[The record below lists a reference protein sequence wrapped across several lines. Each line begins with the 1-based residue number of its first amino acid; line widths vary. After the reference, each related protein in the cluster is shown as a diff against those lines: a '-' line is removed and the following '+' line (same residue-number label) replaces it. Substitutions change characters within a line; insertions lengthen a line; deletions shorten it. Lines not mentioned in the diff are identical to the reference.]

1 MSFYYRP
8 TFITEWVRREVK
20 NSELQGGYVSKKT
33 INRLERLK
41 GAFDIVKKQDDHAF
55 IQWLKGLFLRDRIL
69 LPYVYDVAISDFQR
83 KVLLEEIQSLAPKN
97 RRIFNIMLDQCYSRN
112 QFSLYWPIIL
122 DAYKNNKNIISNR
135 WQEEKISY
143 WDDLVESK
151 QPFLQYV
158 ISKYDRKMM
167 NLSELMNILQLQSS
181 HLVYELLM
189 IELFKE
195 GTMQFYFDHEKRFRE
210 YFMGTNNA
218 TQQLIVSGYIKS
230 KAFLKLHATN
240 YLIIDKIGTFKSH
253 PMLWSD
259 IEKPIKKAFHNWK
272 TRQHVIE
279 FFEGVNRDHERFVYW
294 EKFIPKMED
303 AVIIENNTILFYF
316 SDVVIMEV
324 LGTGAVYVYEI
335 SQFNERF
342 GHLVEKH
349 RKQQD
354 SKDETLFAYQ
364 NRRPFVLKRS
374 MLMDKEMVYK
384 GGWLSHNANWQ
395 SSFNHY
401 LKYRLNWEVNRHAI
415 IQEAENTPFD

>member
-1 MSFYYRP
+1 
-8 TFITEWVRREVK
+8 
-20 NSELQGGYVSKKT
+20 
-33 INRLERLK
+33 
-41 GAFDIVKKQDDHAF
+41 
-55 IQWLKGLFLRDRIL
+55 
-69 LPYVYDVAISDFQR
+69 
-83 KVLLEEIQSLAPKN
+83 
-97 RRIFNIMLDQCYSRN
+97 
-112 QFSLYWPIIL
+112 
-122 DAYKNNKNIISNR
+122 NNKNIISNR

-167 NLSELMNILQLQSS
+167 NVSELMNILQLQSS

-294 EKFIPKMED
+294 EK
-303 AVIIENNTILFYF
+303 
-316 SDVVIMEV
+316 
-324 LGTGAVYVYEI
+324 
-335 SQFNERF
+335 
-342 GHLVEKH
+342 
-349 RKQQD
+349 
-354 SKDETLFAYQ
+354 
-364 NRRPFVLKRS
+364 
-374 MLMDKEMVYK
+374 
-384 GGWLSHNANWQ
+384 
-395 SSFNHY
+395 
-401 LKYRLNWEVNRHAI
+401 
-415 IQEAENTPFD
+415 